1 MAFQVGTQVRPELGR
16 ADVSGFARAG
26 EYYGQAM
33 ANLGEQI
40 GAGIKGYKARKDQEK
55 IDQAK
60 VNQAEAFGDATIALL
75 GEDSAEAD
83 AIANML
89 ALNFGADIPLSQR
102 AASADNFA
110 KLVSSMLDIGQSRG
124 EVTTREI
131 GDGVLGVFE
140 DNELAR
146 VIPPSQRDTSASALT
161 AALTGDGGGTPAA
174 PTLMEGEVLMF
185 DKDGNPRA
193 VPQEQAERAEK
204 FGEYTFR

>member
-1 MAFQVGTQVRPELGR
+1 MAFQAGTQVDPRLMQ
-16 ADVSGFARAG
+16 ADYSGFTKAA
-26 EYYGQAM
+26 EIQAQGM

-55 IDQAK
+55 VDQAK

-75 GEDSAEAD
+75 GEESAEAD

-110 KLVSSMLDIGQSRG
+110 KLVSGMLDVGQSQKP
-124 EVTTREI
+124 VTTREI

-140 DNELAR
+140 GTKLVDTIN
-146 VIPPSQRDTSASALT
+146 PSQRDTGASALT
-161 AALTGDGGGTPAA
+161 AALTGGGGGTPAA

-185 DKDGNPRA
+185 NRNGKPRA
-193 VPQEQAERAEK
+193 VLQEQVEQAEK
-204 FGEYTFR
+204 FGYTF

>member
-1 MAFQVGTQVRPELGR
+1 MQ
-16 ADVSGFARAG
+16 ADYSGFTKAA
-26 EYYGQAM
+26 EIQAQGM

-75 GEDSAEAD
+75 GEESAEAD

-110 KLVSSMLDIGQSRG
+110 KLVSGMLDIGQSQG
-124 EVTTREI
+124 PVTTREI

-140 DNELAR
+140 NNKLVDT
-146 VIPPSQRDTSASALT
+146 ITPSQRDTGASALT

-174 PTLMEGEVLMF
+174 PTLMEGEVLMMTPEG
-185 DKDGNPRA
+185 KRMA
-193 VPQEQAERAEK
+193 VPQEQVQRAQAA
-204 FGEYTFR
+204 GYTVQ

>member
-1 MAFQVGTQVRPELGR
+1 MAFQAGTQVDPRLMQ
-16 ADVSGFARAG
+16 ADYSGFTKAA
-26 EYYGQAM
+26 EIQAQGM

-75 GEDSAEAD
+75 GEESAEAD

-110 KLVSSMLDIGQSRG
+110 KLVSGMLDIGQSQG
-124 EVTTREI
+124 PVTTREI

-140 DNELAR
+140 NNKLVDT
-146 VIPPSQRDTSASALT
+146 ITPSQRDTGASALT

-174 PTLMEGEVLMF
+174 PTLMEGEVLMMTPEG
-185 DKDGNPRA
+185 KRMA
-193 VPQEQAERAEK
+193 VPQEQVQRAQAA
-204 FGEYTFR
+204 GYTVQ

>member
-1 MAFQVGTQVRPELGR
+1 MQ
-16 ADVSGFARAG
+16 ADYSGFTRAA
-26 EYYGQAM
+26 EIQAQGV

-110 KLVSSMLDIGQSRG
+110 KLVSSMLDVSQSQ
-124 EVTTREI
+124 EPITTREI
-131 GDGVLGVFE
+131 GDGVLGIFRGNKPVDF
-140 DNELAR
+140 
-146 VIPPSQRDTSASALT
+146 IPPSQRDTGASALT
-161 AALTGDGGGTPAA
+161 AALTGGGGVTPAA
-174 PTLMEGEVLMF
+174 PTLREGEVLMF
-185 DKDGNPRA
+185 NKDGEPRA
-193 VPQEQAERAEK
+193 VLQEQVEQAEK
-204 FGEYTFR
+204 SGYTFQ

>member
-1 MAFQVGTQVRPELGR
+1 MAFQAGTQVDPRLMQ
-16 ADVSGFARAG
+16 ADYSGFTKAA
-26 EYYGQAM
+26 EIQAQGM

-75 GEDSAEAD
+75 GEESAEAD

-110 KLVSSMLDIGQSRG
+110 KLVSGMLDVGQSQG
-124 EVTTREI
+124 PVTTREI

-140 DNELAR
+140 KNKLVR
-146 VIPPSQRDTSASALT
+146 VIPPSQMDTGASALT

-174 PTLMEGEVLMF
+174 PTLMEGEVLMMTP
-185 DKDGNPRA
+185 DGKRMA
-193 VPQEQAERAEK
+193 VPQEQVQQAQAA
-204 FGEYTFR
+204 GYTVQ

>member
-1 MAFQVGTQVRPELGR
+1 MAFQAGTQVDPRLMQ
-16 ADVSGFARAG
+16 ADYSGFTKAA
-26 EYYGQAM
+26 EIQAQGM

-55 IDQAK
+55 VDQAK

-75 GEDSAEAD
+75 GEESAEAD

-110 KLVSSMLDIGQSRG
+110 KLVSGMLDVGQSQG
-124 EVTTREI
+124 PVTTREI
-131 GDGVLGVFE
+131 GDGIMAVFE
-140 DNELAR
+140 GNELAR
-146 VIPPSQRDTSASALT
+146 VIPPSQMGTGASALT
-161 AALTGDGGGTPAA
+161 TVLAGDGGGTPAA
-174 PTLMEGEVLMF
+174 PTLMDGEVLMF
-185 DKDGNPRA
+185 DKDGKPRA

-204 FGEYTFR
+204 FGGYTFR

>member
-1 MAFQVGTQVRPELGR
+1 MQ
-16 ADVSGFARAG
+16 ADYSGFTKAA
-26 EYYGQAM
+26 EIQAQGM

-75 GEDSAEAD
+75 GEESAEAD

-110 KLVSSMLDIGQSRG
+110 KLVSGMLDIGQSQG
-124 EVTTREI
+124 PVTTREI

-140 DNELAR
+140 NNKLVDT
-146 VIPPSQRDTSASALT
+146 ITPSQRDTGASALT

-174 PTLMEGEVLMF
+174 PTLREGEVLMF
-185 DKDGNPRA
+185 NKDGEPRA
-193 VPQEQAERAEK
+193 VLQEQVERAEK
-204 FGEYTFR
+204 FGYTFR